1 MKSMRR
7 WPYTFAVILSVA
19 IGATAVYESK
29 HLGIPVRDPDGFL
42 GPSYVRLPL
51 IVLLFFAANIVPTA
65 LKRNGIKAFPQGV
78 ARIIREEWT
87 WKRLSYILIGLGTF
101 YTCYVSYRNLKS
113 YLPVLRDNVLYDH
126 RMLELDHFLTF
137 GHNPATILH
146 DLIGTNI
153 VVASTLSYVYVAY
166 LMLIP
171 LTLGAFLVWGKDL
184 SMGAWY
190 ATTLSLNWVLG
201 AVSYYL
207 VPTLG
212 PAFAQ
217 PQSYLDLP
225 DTGASALQRAL
236 FRAGAGFKEDP
247 SGHNIYGIAGFASL
261 HVSVVVAAALFF
273 GRAGLH
279 RAIRWASWIYVVLV
293 VLATIYFGWHYI
305 ADDVAGALIGW
316 VSVSLGAWASGN
328 RGRRR
333 RHRRG
338 DLATVHGD
346 DDDQPAEVALSAS
359 AAGSATASSTA

>member
-7 WPYTFAVILSVA
+7 WPYTFAVILSIAVGAAAVVA
-19 IGATAVYESK
+19 SE
-29 HLGIPVRDPDGFL
+29 HLDLPVRDPDGFL

-51 IVLLFFAANIVPTA
+51 IVLLFFAAAIIPKA
-65 LKRNGIKAFPQGV
+65 LINSGIQRFPQGV
-78 ARIIREEWT
+78 IKIIREEWT
-87 WKRLSYILIGLGTF
+87 WRRFTFILVGLGAF

-113 YLPVLRDNVLYDH
+113 YLPLMRENVLFDH
-126 RMLELDHFLTF
+126 RMLELDHFLMF
-137 GHNPATILH
+137 GHNPATVLQH
-146 DLIGTNI
+146 LIGTN
-153 VVASTLSYVYVAY
+153 VVTASVLSYVYVSY

-184 SMGAWY
+184 SLGAWY
-190 ATTLSLNWVLG
+190 ATALSLNWVLG
-201 AVSYYL
+201 AISYYMI
-207 VPTLG
+207 PTLG

-225 DTGASALQRAL
+225 ETSASALQRSL

-247 SGHNIYGIAGFASL
+247 AGHNIYGIAGFASL
-261 HVSVVVAAALFF
+261 HVSVVLTACLFF
-273 GRAGLH
+273 SRAGLN
-279 RAIRWASWIYVVLV
+279 AIIRWTAWVYLLLV

-316 VSVSLGAWASGN
+316 ISVSVGAWASGN

-338 DLATVHGD
+338 DLTTVHGD
-346 DDDQPAEVALSAS
+346 DDDQPAEL
-359 AAGSATASSTA
+359 AGSGNVSATAVSTA